1 MEVYIYSKGLYI
13 RWALRCR
20 AVDNGGHWICW
31 SVALL
36 IGLGPTACKKEGKKT
51 WLALVFFWMVAAI
64 LTAHWMFFFF
74 NPTFWYIQY
83 YFLLYLISSGGRKRV
98 RGREREKGRPHVW
111 YVSLRARHH
120 KWSSMLLL
128 AGKPPFV
135 KWHRRTRRPLL
146 WICPSGRAH
155 IYMVGYMGSF
165 RCDVVVLLKMAN
177 RFTPGRNGT
186 HCKNIILRYCERES
200 SFSLCVRDMC
210 PSTEIPKR
218 SSLIPAKDSN
228 EGGGGCFFPSI
239 LDGGKGAWWAVCCCG
254 NKTGNNW
261 PITKLLATPC
271 QRLSGEKSSLGT
283 PKLLGLFFFFIIN

>member
-36 IGLGPTACKKEGKKT
+36 IGLGPTACKKEGKKKLGWPSSFLNGGCYIDRT
-51 WLALVFFWMVAAI
+51 LDG
-64 LTAHWMFFFF
+64 FFFQ
-74 NPTFWYIQY
+74 PH
-83 YFLLYLISSGGRKRV
+83 FLIYTVLFLIILNIIGRKKNSE
-98 RGREREKGRPHVW
+98 GEKEREKGRPHVW

-186 HCKNIILRYCERES
+186 HCKNIILRYCERERALS
-200 SFSLCVRDMC
+200 PSVWGICARVQRSLNGH
-210 PSTEIPKR
+210 
-218 SSLIPAKDSN
+218 L
-228 EGGGGCFFPSI
+228 
-239 LDGGKGAWWAVCCCG
+239 
-254 NKTGNNW
+254 
-261 PITKLLATPC
+261 
-271 QRLSGEKSSLGT
+271 
-283 PKLLGLFFFFIIN
+283 